1 MPHLPPR
8 VQLPKVCSS
17 FAERCDSFFS
27 SILGYSA
34 RACARSRPWR
44 GAGAG
49 AGVYAATGVAA
60 FEAAA
65 EAHAKAAEAHA
76 GHSGAAS
83 PV

>member
-17 FAERCDSFFS
+17 FAKRCDSFFS

-34 RACARSRPWR
+34 RACARSPWR
-44 GAGAG
+44 GAG